1 MFITLTKVECECL
14 LHSPLQ
20 RLCAMIGSDDNGTC
34 ECQGCSCPTDYVAIN
49 RTCMPDVSMLLVC
62 ATCVCEWHVC
72 FCIYVCVCVGGREEM
87 EKR

>member
-1 MFITLTKVECECL
+1 
-14 LHSPLQ
+14 
-20 RLCAMIGSDDNGTC
+20 MIGSDDNGTC

-72 FCIYVCVCVGGREEM
+72 FCIYVCVCVGGGGGGGG
-87 EKR
+87 KRSMHIDLHLLM